1 MYGPRK
7 LKCDKCKSPVVKR
20 DDKEII
26 TGEIKNMPKY
36 LYVGEEENN
45 HNKVDPKM
53 AKPVLV
59 NPNSYKSIE
68 EILTKF

>member
-1 MYGPRK
+1 M
-7 LKCDKCKSPVVKR
+7 LF
-20 DDKEII
+20 I
-26 TGEIKNMPKY
+26 TGEIKSMPKY
-36 LYVGEEENN
+36 LYVGEENN

-53 AKPVLV
+53 AEPVLV